1 LNNTILSLIAIILVL
16 AGFVVY
22 NDVVIPYIE
31 EKETTSYNSG
41 VGDILIDQTQN
52 GVCYVI
58 QDEQVVTLK
67 LNSQLDLND
76 EGFVTSSPLS

>member
-52 GVCYVI
+52 GVCYI
-58 QDEQVVTLK
+58 LQDEKVMTINLNELK
-67 LNSQLDLND
+67 GGIDN
-76 EGFVTSSPLS
+76 EK

>member
-31 EKETTSYNSG
+31 EKEITSYNSG

-52 GVCYVI
+52 GVCYII
-58 QDEQVVTLK
+58 QDEKVMTINLNELK
-67 LNSQLDLND
+67 GGIDN
-76 EGFVTSSPLS
+76 EK